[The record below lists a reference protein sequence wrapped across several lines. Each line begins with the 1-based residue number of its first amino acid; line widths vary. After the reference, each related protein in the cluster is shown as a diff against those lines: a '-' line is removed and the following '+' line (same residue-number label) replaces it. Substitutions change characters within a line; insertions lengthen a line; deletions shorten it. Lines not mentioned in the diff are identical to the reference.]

1 MGSFFMAVNTGN
13 AALTDG
19 AGGTG
24 ACDLVGHGDVTCLTG
39 EVLAAHVNVVGGSW
53 VNEGR
58 VQVPMLDGIPSAS
71 AEMATSA
78 IGPGRAPHI
87 LCDGEQVDS
96 LLFLSACSRSLRI

>member
-1 MGSFFMAVNTGN
+1 MGSFVVAVNTGN
-13 AALTDG
+13 TALTHG

-24 ACDLVGHGDVTCLTG
+24 AGDLVGHGNVTCLTG
-39 EVLAAHVNVVGGSW
+39 EVLTTHVNVVGGSGAK
-53 VNEGR
+53 EGR

-78 IGPGRAPHI
+78 IGPGRAPHV

-96 LLFLSACSRSLRI
+96 FLFLAACSGRLGI